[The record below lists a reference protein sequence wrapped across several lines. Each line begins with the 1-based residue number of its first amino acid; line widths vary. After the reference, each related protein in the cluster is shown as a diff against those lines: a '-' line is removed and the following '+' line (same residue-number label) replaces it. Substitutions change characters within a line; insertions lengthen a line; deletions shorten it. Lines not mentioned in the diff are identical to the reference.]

1 MNLGADWVNGAVPGC
16 LEGDS
21 TTRQEEHRMEPRL
34 VHTDLAPKAQGPYSQ
49 AVVHGGVVYC
59 AGQIPL
65 DPATGKLVS
74 GPIDVH
80 TTRVLKNLDAV
91 LNEAGSDSSLVLRT
105 TVYLA
110 DIADFA
116 AMNAAYELHFGS
128 TKPAR
133 ATIQAAALPPAAL
146 IEIDSLGPFQTP
158 YLFPPSLRPTF

>member
-1 MNLGADWVNGAVPGC
+1 LRTAIQTTWHFGADWKN
-16 LEGDS
+16 ESS
-21 TTRQEEHRMEPRL
+21 TIVWTSISETQQEERTMAPTS

-49 AVVHGGVVYC
+49 AIVHGGLVYC

-74 GPIDVH
+74 GTIDVH

-91 LNEAGSDSSLVLRT
+91 LKEAGSDSSLVLRT

-133 ATIQAAALPPAAL
+133 ATIQAAALPLGAR
-146 IEIDSLGPFQTP
+146 IEIECVGA
-158 YLFPPSLRPTF
+158 LRTT